1 MADVGISG
9 MHAGRRYDVGGV
21 LLDRPFRIRRLGH
34 FGYNVD
40 DVAACLEFYCEWLG
54 LRVSDPQ
61 DLAANH
67 PKRDAL
73 KALGDTNLYF
83 IRHGTDH
90 HSFVLFNRR
99 VFNALGRA
107 DALPPRRHDRGK
119 WPSPLGSPAQRWARQ
134 DTRWWASHSAEF
146 ST

>member
-1 MADVGISG
+1 MADVGTSG
-9 MHAGRRYDVGGV
+9 THAGRRYDVGGV

-40 DVAACLEFYCEWLG
+40 DIAACLEFYCEWLG
-54 LRVSDPQ
+54 LRISDPQ

-90 HSFVLFNRR
+90 H
-99 VFNALGRA
+99 
-107 DALPPRRHDRGK
+107 
-119 WPSPLGSPAQRWARQ
+119 
-134 DTRWWASHSAEF
+134 
-146 ST
+146 